1 MTKEFWKEYMKIQNK
16 EEITFEKYW
25 KKVNEIITT
34 IEIPKNT
41 KIQENLNK
49 FIDKITNKFIQKEL
63 IRYLLDHCEYSEFE
77 VEIEKVERTTTK
89 ARSIKTKQS
98 GKSRRKSIS
107 EIREKQREIKTYQ
120 QRTKENERYEEFIK
134 EYIPIIG
141 KYKPD
146 IFIGTG

>member
-1 MTKEFWKEYMKIQNK
+1 MKIQNK

-77 VEIEKVERTTTK
+77 VEIEKIELPT
-89 ARSIKTKQS
+89 SKTKS
-98 GKSRRKSIS
+98 V
-107 EIREKQREIKTYQ
+107 KT
-120 QRTKENERYEEFIK
+120 K
-134 EYIPIIG
+134 
-141 KYKPD
+141 
-146 IFIGTG
+146 